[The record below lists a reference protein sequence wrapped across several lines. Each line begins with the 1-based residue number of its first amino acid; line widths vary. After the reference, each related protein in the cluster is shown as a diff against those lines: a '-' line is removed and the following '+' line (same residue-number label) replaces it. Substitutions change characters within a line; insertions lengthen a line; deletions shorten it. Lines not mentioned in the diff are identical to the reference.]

1 MSEKKKQAK
10 AAKNQPIARIRR
22 KPGCSVFCI
31 NTKTGKI
38 TNLGSPTR
46 IDVDKDC
53 IYRLALNEKNFIRKL
68 KNQGII
74 VEVPK
79 EEVIAKSLGLKGR
92 DEKG

>member
-1 MSEKKKQAK
+1 MEKKQKGAK
-10 AAKNQPIARIRR
+10 SQPVARIRR

-31 NTKTGKI
+31 NIRTGKI
-38 TNLGSPTR
+38 TNMGSPKR

-53 IYRLALNEKNFIRKL
+53 IYRQALNEKNFIRKL

-79 EEVIAKSLGLKGR
+79 EEMKN
-92 DEKG
+92 EK

>member
-1 MSEKKKQAK
+1 MEKKQKGAK
-10 AAKNQPIARIRR
+10 SQPVARIRR

-31 NTKTGKI
+31 NTRTGKI
-38 TNLGSPTR
+38 TNMGSPKR

-53 IYRLALNEKNFIRKL
+53 IYRQALNEKNFIRKL

-79 EEVIAKSLGLKGR
+79 EEVKN
-92 DEKG
+92 EE

>member
-1 MSEKKKQAK
+1 MEKKQKGAK
-10 AAKNQPIARIRR
+10 SQPVARIRR

-31 NTKTGKI
+31 NTRTGKI
-38 TNLGSPTR
+38 TNMGSPKR

-53 IYRLALNEKNFIRKL
+53 IYRQALNEKNFIRKL

-79 EEVIAKSLGLKGR
+79 EEMKN
-92 DEKG
+92 EK

>member
-1 MSEKKKQAK
+1 MEKKQKGAK
-10 AAKNQPIARIRR
+10 SQPVARIRR

-31 NTKTGKI
+31 NIRTGKI
-38 TNLGSPTR
+38 TNMGSPKR

-53 IYRLALNEKNFIRKL
+53 IYRQALNEKNFIRKL

-79 EEVIAKSLGLKGR
+79 EEVKN
-92 DEKG
+92 EE

>member
-1 MSEKKKQAK
+1 MEKKQKGAK
-10 AAKNQPIARIRR
+10 SQPVARIRR

-31 NTKTGKI
+31 NIRTGKI
-38 TNLGSPTR
+38 TNMGSPKR

-53 IYRLALNEKNFIRKL
+53 IYRQALNEKNFIRKL

-79 EEVIAKSLGLKGR
+79 EEVKN
-92 DEKG
+92 DE

>member
-1 MSEKKKQAK
+1 MSEKKQDAK
-10 AAKNQPIARIRR
+10 GAKSQPVAKIRR

-31 NTKTGKI
+31 NTRTGKI
-38 TNLGSPTR
+38 TNMGSPKR

-53 IYRLALNEKNFIRKL
+53 IYRQALNEKNFIRKL

-79 EEVIAKSLGLKGR
+79 EEVIAKSLGLKESN
-92 DEKG
+92 EKS

>member
-1 MSEKKKQAK
+1 MDEKKQETK
-10 AAKNQPIARIRR
+10 AAKSQLVAKIRR

-31 NTKTGKI
+31 NTRTGKI
-38 TNLGSPTR
+38 TNMGSPKR

-53 IYRLALNEKNFIRKL
+53 IYRPALNEKNFIRKL

-79 EEVIAKSLGLKGR
+79 EEVIAKSLGLKESN
-92 DEKG
+92 EKS

>member
-1 MSEKKKQAK
+1 MEKKQKGAK
-10 AAKNQPIARIRR
+10 SQPVARIRR

-31 NTKTGKI
+31 NTRTGKS
-38 TNLGSPTR
+38 TNMVSPKR

-53 IYRLALNEKNFIRKL
+53 IYRQALNEKNFIRKL

-79 EEVIAKSLGLKGR
+79 EEVKN
-92 DEKG
+92 EE